1 MIWNLYYWL
10 KRTPW
15 DTQVSPPEL
24 VELLTRRFPHGGRA
38 LDIGCGTGT
47 NALYLAAHGFEVT
60 GLDVSRRAIAL
71 ARRKARAADATIDF
85 RVADVARMLHR
96 SDLGQFDLALDI
108 GCFHVLS
115 SKARDAYA
123 AGLRQRVGRGGIFLM
138 YAFCPMRRGRRQMG
152 VAVDEVAALF
162 ADAFVVEDCVI
173 GGDSASGR
181 ASAWYTLRRRG

>member
-1 MIWNLYYWL
+1 MIWDLYYWL

-15 DTQVSPPEL
+15 DTQVTPPEL
-24 VELLTRRFPHGGRA
+24 VELLPRRFPQGGRA

-47 NALYLAAHGFEVT
+47 NALYLAAHGFEVV

-71 ARRKARAADATIDF
+71 ARRKARAAGATIDL
-85 RVADVARMLHR
+85 RVADVTRMLQR

-115 SKARDAYA
+115 PKDRNAYA
-123 AGLRQRVGRGGIFLM
+123 LGLKQRVEPRGILLM

-152 VAVDEVAALF
+152 VATDEVAALF

-181 ASAWYTLRRRG
+181 ASAWYTLRRIG